1 MGLIFLYEY
10 IINICL
16 SGESGARNEGWP
28 DVAQEKEEWSAH
40 LSADQEYA
48 SQEYLRPPEAQEYES
63 QECLSPLPNKKYA
76 RNI

>member
-1 MGLIFLYEY
+1 MLLFFF
-10 IINICL
+10 NITNFCL

-28 DVAQEKEEWSAH
+28 DVAQETEEWPAH

-48 SQEYLRPPEAQEYES
+48 SQEYLRPPAAQEYES
-63 QECLSPLPNKKYA
+63 HPECLSPLPNKKYA

>member
-1 MGLIFLYEY
+1 MN

-28 DVAQEKEEWSAH
+28 DVAKEKEEWSAH

-48 SQEYLRPPEAQEYES
+48 SQEYLAPPAAQEYAS
-63 QECLSPLPNKKYA
+63 QEYLAPPAAQEYGTM
-76 RNI
+76 NI